1 MSTLSELLGD
11 VWALLFPPRCPV
23 CGRMMTAGERT
34 VCTHCRAAA
43 PLTGFWREADNPL
56 FRRFWGLLPVERA
69 SGFIYYRRGS
79 GWRELIR
86 SFKYRS
92 AWRLAY
98 EMGRWYGRCLRES
111 GLYDDVE
118 VVVPLPLHP
127 FKRMRRG
134 YNQSEYIAEG
144 IARELGVGVDRRS
157 VIRCRNTA
165 SQALQPRRERYEN
178 VRDAFAVRRPE
189 ALAGRHVLLGRRRL
203 HDGQY
208 GHLVRR
214 GDSAGGARLPPER
227 GGARR
232 LAPRAGHPRLTPAAT
247 FSATSATSLFRPFLP
262 PEASAARNRVRF
274 SAVTPSRT
282 APPGKNIRSSVLNSR
297 PESLLLGR

>member
-165 SQALQPRRERYEN
+165 SQARRPRR
-178 VRDAFAVRRPE
+178 
-189 ALAGRHVLLGRRRL
+189 
-203 HDGQY
+203 
-208 GHLVRR
+208 
-214 GDSAGGARLPPER
+214 
-227 GGARR
+227 
-232 LAPRAGHPRLTPAAT
+232 
-247 FSATSATSLFRPFLP
+247 
-262 PEASAARNRVRF
+262 
-274 SAVTPSRT
+274 
-282 APPGKNIRSSVLNSR
+282 
-297 PESLLLGR
+297 